1 MKNRIIKT
9 VAVMLMLLALMAGM
23 VIPASAE
30 PPYESYFYDVDGVWV
45 GSANAYSVSE
55 YITPS
60 TMGVSITALTDM
72 VSYDNKIFVLD
83 KGSADAAAKII
94 VLDEQLN
101 VLSVIDTFIGLNGQP
116 EKLQLPE
123 GIEIYKYLGTANAG
137 KYDIAV
143 CDTKN
148 ARIVRMDLTGQFT
161 YVYERPDLSIL
172 DKETEEQVYAPKKV
186 VFDNTNRL
194 YVIAENINQGLICLD
209 PDGSLNCFFGA
220 PEVTADVVTRIWK
233 KFLSLSG
240 AEALLSYTPTEYSNI
255 VADSKGF
262 IYGTIAAPD
271 VESFQAALLTKA
283 GDPLRSTAANIV
295 RLNAAGE
302 DILKRMGYIPN
313 CGDMMLAEVTLGSG
327 TTNSLEVTE
336 TTGFV
341 DVALGTNG
349 VYSCLDRTF
358 GRVFTYDED
367 GNLLFV
373 FGNGGNNE
381 CAQIGTLRSPAAL
394 IYRGDDILVMDSAY
408 STITVFSPTD
418 YGAKVIK
425 AAHLYYDGEYEASE
439 QVWAEVLVRNS
450 NMYYAYIGTGKAL
463 YRNGEYAEA
472 MRCFREVNNR
482 DNYSK
487 ALELYMKEG
496 FGNSFGVIVVLLLVL
511 IVGTKVYSGVKKFR
525 AFMRNG
531 VKKVM

>member
-1 MKNRIIKT
+1 M
-9 VAVMLMLLALMAGM
+9 
-23 VIPASAE
+23 
-30 PPYESYFYDVDGVWV
+30 
-45 GSANAYSVSE
+45 
-55 YITPS
+55 
-60 TMGVSITALTDM
+60 
-72 VSYDNKIFVLD
+72 
-83 KGSADAAAKII
+83 
-94 VLDEQLN
+94 
-101 VLSVIDTFIGLNGQP
+101 DT
-116 EKLQLPE
+116 
-123 GIEIYKYLGTANAG
+123 
-137 KYDIAV
+137 
-143 CDTKN
+143 
-148 ARIVRMDLTGQFT
+148 TGQFT
-161 YVYERPDLSIL
+161 HVYEKPDLSIL

-194 YVIAENINQGLICLD
+194 YVIAENINQGLLCLD
-209 PDGSLNCFFGA
+209 PDGSLNSFFGA
-220 PEVTADVVTRIWK
+220 PEVTADLITRVWK
-233 KFLSLSG
+233 KLLSLSG

-255 VADSKGF
+255 VSDSKGF

-271 VESFQAALLTKA
+271 VESFQQAIVTQA

-313 CGDMMLAEVTLGSG
+313 CGDLMLAEVTLGSG
-327 TTNSLEVTE
+327 STNTLEVTE

-341 DVALGTNG
+341 DVALGKNG
-349 VYSCLDRTF
+349 IYSCLDRTF

-381 CAQIGTLRSPAAL
+381 CAQVGTVRSPAAL
-394 IYRGDDILVMDSAY
+394 VYRGDDIVVIDAAY
-408 STITVFSPTD
+408 STITVYSPTD

-439 QVWAEVLVRNS
+439 EIWAEVLVRNS

-463 YRNGEYAEA
+463 YRKGEYAEA
-472 MRCFREVNNR
+472 MKCFREVNNR
-482 DNYSK
+482 ENYSK
-487 ALELYMKEG
+487 ALELYMKEA
-496 FGNSFGVIVVLLLVL
+496 FGNSFGIIVVVL
-511 IVGTKVYSGVKKFR
+511 IALFVVTKTYSGVKKFR

>member
-1 MKNRIIKT
+1 MKNRIVKT
-9 VAVMLMLLALMAGM
+9 FAVMLMLLALMAGM

-55 YITPS
+55 YITPAS
-60 TMGVSITALTDM
+60 LGIKVTSLSDM
-72 VSYDNKIFVLD
+72 VAYDGKLFVLD
-83 KGSADAAAKII
+83 KGTGANTAKII
-94 VLDEQLN
+94 VLNEKFELVN
-101 VLSVIDTFIGLNGQP
+101 VIDKFVGLDGQP
-116 EKLQLPE
+116 EDLSAPE
-123 GIEIYKYLGTANAG
+123 GIEIFNYLGSENAG
-137 KYDIAV
+137 RYDITV
-143 CDTKN
+143 CDTQN
-148 ARIVRMDLTGQFT
+148 SRIVRMDLNGQFT
-161 YVYERPDLSIL
+161 HVYEKPDLSIL
-172 DKETEEQVYAPKKV
+172 DKNDEEQIYAPQKV

-194 YVIAENINQGLICLD
+194 YVIAQNINQGLICLD
-209 PDGSLNCFFGA
+209 PDGSLNSFFGA
-220 PEVTADVVTRIWK
+220 PEVTADMVTRIWRK
-233 KFLSLSG
+233 ILSLAGS
-240 AEALLSYTPTEYSNI
+240 ASLLSYTPTEYSN
-255 VADSKGF
+255 VVSDAKGF
-262 IYGTIAAPD
+262 VYGTIAAPD
-271 VESFQAALLTKA
+271 VESFQAAIYTPA

-313 CGDMMLAEVTLGSG
+313 CGDLMTSQATLGGGTNVAKEVTM
-327 TTNSLEVTE
+327 

-349 VYSCLDRTF
+349 VYSCLDRTL

-381 CAQIGTLRSPAAL
+381 CAQVGTFRNPAAL
-394 IYRGDDILVMDSAY
+394 AYLGDNIIVIDGAY
-408 STITVFSPTD
+408 STITVFSPTE

-425 AAHLYYDGEYEASE
+425 AAHLYYEGEYEASE
-439 QVWAEVLVRNS
+439 QIWSEVLVRNS

-463 YRNGEYAEA
+463 YRSGEYAEA
-472 MRCFREVNNR
+472 MKCFREVNNR
-482 DNYSK
+482 ENYSK
-487 ALELYMKEG
+487 ALELYMKEA
-496 FGNSFGVIVVLLLVL
+496 FGNSFGIIVVVL
-511 IVGTKVYSGVKKFR
+511 IVLFVGTKIYAGVKKFR